1 MKKKNFNAADFFGK
15 FGIVIILILLVALF
29 SVLNAKFIS
38 IDNIVNILR
47 QVAITGI
54 IAVGMTMVLVT
65 GGIDLSVGSVAGMG
79 TVFCAMMLL
88 GGMPWPVALLICVVG
103 GFVIGV
109 INAFLINRLSI
120 PPLIATLGMCTS
132 LRGVCYLV
140 TAGKPVFGFPGDIL
154 FLGKGSVLGI
164 PWPVIIMVIVFIL
177 GILFL
182 QKTRYGT
189 YIYGIGGNEEACRLA
204 GVNIKKLKYFIYM
217 FSGFLAGLSAC
228 VLLSRVNSGQ
238 PKAGTG
244 FEFEVITAVVLGG
257 VSIKGGAG
265 NIWGVLVGVLIMGI
279 MKNGFVLMNVNEYLQ
294 MVLQGFVLLAAVSFD
309 ILMNRPAK
317 LTKEKILE
325 DSAAKQA

>member
-15 FGIVIILILLVALF
+15 FGIVIILILLIALF
-29 SVLNAKFIS
+29 SILNSKFIG

-88 GGMPWPVALLICVVG
+88 GGMPWPIALLICVIG
-103 GFVIGV
+103 GFIIGV
-109 INAFLINRLSI
+109 ANAFLINRLSI

-154 FLGKGSVLGI
+154 FLGKGSVLGV

-189 YIYGIGGNEEACRLA
+189 YIYGIGGNEEACRLSGINTQRMKYLCYGVCSALSALA
-204 GVNIKKLKYFIYM
+204 GV
-217 FSGFLAGLSAC
+217 
-228 VLLSRVNSGQ
+228 VLLARVNSGQ
-238 PKAGTG
+238 PKTG
-244 FEFEVITAVVLGG
+244 DGYEMDVITACVLGG
-257 VSIKGGAG
+257 VSISGGEG
-265 NIWGVLVGVLIMGI
+265 KLSFVTFGVLIMGVLSNGLI
-279 MKNGFVLMNVNEYLQ
+279 MINVSDYWQQVIRGAVLV
-294 MVLQGFVLLAAVSFD
+294 AAVAFD
-309 ILMNRPAK
+309 RFMSLQK
-317 LTKEKILE
+317 
-325 DSAAKQA
+325 AKQIKA